1 MKRKF
6 LFSSV
11 AAFLILFVGYGCSD
25 DSLSDWD
32 VQRMI
37 DNSLDGQWQIVNVK
51 INGPDWIWSEDE
63 FKGGYKA
70 TVNLPELDEKIFD
83 EGAVIAYYK
92 FNSDAKTTLPYAKV
106 GKMNDGGTY
115 TETYSCYFQL
125 ENPSSVATFYLESTD
140 MGTYDPYP
148 PTAEFQIILIW

>member
-51 INGPDWIWSEDE
+51 INL
-63 FKGGYKA
+63 KGA
-70 TVNLPELDEKIFD
+70 IRLR
-83 EGAVIAYYK
+83 
-92 FNSDAKTTLPYAKV
+92 
-106 GKMNDGGTY
+106 
-115 TETYSCYFQL
+115 
-125 ENPSSVATFYLESTD
+125 
-140 MGTYDPYP
+140 
-148 PTAEFQIILIW
+148 